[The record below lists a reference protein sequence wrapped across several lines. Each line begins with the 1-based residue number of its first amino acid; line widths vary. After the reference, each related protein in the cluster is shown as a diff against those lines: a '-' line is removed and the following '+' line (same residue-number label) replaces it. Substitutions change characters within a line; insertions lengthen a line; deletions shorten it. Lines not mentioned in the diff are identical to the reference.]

1 MSPRQSCS
9 ERWLRCPAPS
19 PLPPKPTPKPTSCQ
33 ATANTNWRQ
42 QLVHME
48 PAFPS
53 EIFIVPQRE
62 EIQLTARLCAVTP
75 AEFAVG
81 PPSDDD
87 DVW

>member
-1 MSPRQSCS
+1 MGPRQPCS
-9 ERWLRCPAPS
+9 EGCLQWPAPS
-19 PLPPKPTPKPTSCQ
+19 PLPPDPTPKPTSCQ